1 MGGNNKRPANKQVPT
16 AAVPSAP
23 ERVPRRVRGV
33 AVPGE
38 MDEQHPVWRTALLDR
53 EHDGSWS
60 WKITDQ
66 TLLKI
71 VNFLSEMER
80 LTWREIRQQQTGGRR
95 RGPKHKTIP
104 RNHLCKEAQ
113 DRLVELQLDDFD
125 ELFRFRT
132 GNMERLWGVLS
143 SDSPRIFYPIWWDP
157 DHKVCPSKDQ

>member
-1 MGGNNKRPANKQVPT
+1 MGNGKKNIKKVPSV
-16 AAVPSAP
+16 AVPAEPS
-23 ERVPRRVRGV
+23 RVPRRLQGV

-38 MDEQHPVWRTALLDR
+38 MDEQHPVWRTSLLDR
-53 EHDGSWS
+53 GHDGSWS

-66 TLLKI
+66 TLVKI
-71 VNFLSEMER
+71 VDFLTEMER
-80 LTWREIRQQQTGGRR
+80 LTWREIRQQQAGGNRR
-95 RGPKHKTIP
+95 RGPKHKPIP

-113 DRLVELQLDDFD
+113 DRLLELQLDDFD

-157 DHKVCPSKDQ
+157 DHQVCPSKDQ